1 MDPSEPKLI
10 TDLTFI
16 HQSQKVSKQVPRGT
30 RISAVRSLIARTLG
44 INIRRKKIRII
55 EVEDAETEIP
65 DGEEGQGQWQGD
77 VVDEGDG
84 GREIGWFV
92 SGRRGVV
99 VID

>member
-1 MDPSEPKLI
+1 M
-10 TDLTFI
+10 
-16 HQSQKVSKQVPRGT
+16 
-30 RISAVRSLIARTLG
+30 
-44 INIRRKKIRII
+44 
-55 EVEDAETEIP
+55 EDAETEIP

-84 GREIGWFV
+84 GREISWFV